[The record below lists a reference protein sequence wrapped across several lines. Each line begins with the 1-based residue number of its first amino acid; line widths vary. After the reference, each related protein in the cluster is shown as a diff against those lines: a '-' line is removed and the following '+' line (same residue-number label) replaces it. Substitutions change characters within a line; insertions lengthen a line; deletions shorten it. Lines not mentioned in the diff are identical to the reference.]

1 MDSPT
6 FNLLALIFFFLFIF
20 VALKKKGSP
29 PNLPPG
35 PWKLPIIGD
44 IHHLITST
52 PHQKLRDLAKIHG
65 PLMHLQLGEIF
76 AIVVSSAEY
85 AKEVL
90 KTHDVIFAS
99 RPKIVAVDILLYGS
113 TDIAFSPYGNYW
125 RHLRKI
131 CTIELLTQKRVNS
144 FQPIREEE
152 LTNLIKRI
160 DSQQGSSI
168 NITQAILES
177 IMSIT
182 TRSAFGN
189 KCKGTEQLV
198 SLAKGESVAGGFDI
212 AELFPSVKWLPLVSG
227 LRPKLER
234 LHREIDQIL
243 EDIIIE
249 HKEAK
254 SKVGEG
260 EVGEDL
266 VDVLL
271 KFQNGNHNDQDIC
284 LTDNNIKAIIL
295 NMIGAGGET
304 TSTTVIWAMA
314 ELVRDLRV
322 MKKAQY
328 EVREIFNKKGI
339 NENNTNKLKYLKLVV
354 KETLRLHPP
363 SPLLLPRECGQ
374 ACEIGG
380 YHIPAKSKVMVNAWA
395 IGRDPK
401 YWSEPERFY
410 PERFVDSSIDY
421 KGTNFEYIPFGAGRR
436 ICPGS
441 TFGLISVEL
450 TLALLLYHFDW
461 KLPNEMKGEDL
472 DMAEQFGAN
481 VKRKNDLYLIPNAPL
496 PSMVYNL

>member
-6 FNLLALIFFFLFIF
+6 FYLLALVSFFLFIF

-35 PWKLPIIGD
+35 PWKLPIIGH
-44 IHHLITST
+44 IHHLVTST

-113 TDIAFSPYGNYW
+113 TDISFSPYGNYW
-125 RHLRKI
+125 RTLRKI

-152 LTNLIKRI
+152 LNNLIKRI

-168 NITQAILES
+168 NMTQAILES

-234 LHREIDQIL
+234 LHSEIDQIL

-254 SKVGEG
+254 SKEGQG

-271 KFQNGNHNDQDIC
+271 KFQSGNGNDQDIC

-304 TSTTVIWAMA
+304 TSTTIIWAMA

-322 MKKAQY
+322 MKKARY

-339 NENNTNKLKYLKLVV
+339 GENNINELKYLKLVV

-374 ACEIGG
+374 ACEIDG

-496 PSMVYNL
+496 PFMV

>member
-6 FNLLALIFFFLFIF
+6 FYLLALVSFFLFIF

-35 PWKLPIIGD
+35 PWKLPIIGH
-44 IHHLITST
+44 IHHLVTST

-113 TDIAFSPYGNYW
+113 TDISFSPYGNYW
-125 RHLRKI
+125 RTLRKI

-234 LHREIDQIL
+234 LHSEIDQIL

-254 SKVGEG
+254 SKEGQG

-271 KFQNGNHNDQDIC
+271 KFQSDNGNDQDIC

-295 NMIGAGGET
+295 VRIINPFMYYLDEFFILT
-304 TSTTVIWAMA
+304 HDLF
-314 ELVRDLRV
+314 EL
-322 MKKAQY
+322 
-328 EVREIFNKKGI
+328 
-339 NENNTNKLKYLKLVV
+339 
-354 KETLRLHPP
+354 
-363 SPLLLPRECGQ
+363 
-374 ACEIGG
+374 
-380 YHIPAKSKVMVNAWA
+380 
-395 IGRDPK
+395 
-401 YWSEPERFY
+401 
-410 PERFVDSSIDY
+410 
-421 KGTNFEYIPFGAGRR
+421 
-436 ICPGS
+436 
-441 TFGLISVEL
+441 
-450 TLALLLYHFDW
+450 
-461 KLPNEMKGEDL
+461 
-472 DMAEQFGAN
+472 
-481 VKRKNDLYLIPNAPL
+481 
-496 PSMVYNL
+496 